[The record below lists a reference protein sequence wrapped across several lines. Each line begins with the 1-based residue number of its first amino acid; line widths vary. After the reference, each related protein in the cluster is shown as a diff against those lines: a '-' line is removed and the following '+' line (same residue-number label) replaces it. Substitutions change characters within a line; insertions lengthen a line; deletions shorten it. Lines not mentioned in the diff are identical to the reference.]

1 MQRPGKDSADQ
12 AAYSDDN
19 MNDINI
25 RALVVDSMIEMERT
39 DTYLS
44 VEESAVLDKYD
55 HIDPRDKSFYKKIMD
70 GTSEYR
76 LRIDY
81 ILDQYSKTP
90 VSRMKPVIR
99 AILRMS
105 VYQLIRMDAVPDSA
119 VCNEAVKLTAS
130 HGLSGLKG
138 YVNGVLRNISRNK
151 DNIRYPSK
159 ADDSIRY
166 MSVMYSCPDWI
177 VRRLTDEQGPDRAES
192 ILASYMEETPLSLR
206 IRIDDGER
214 RQALIR
220 AWTEAGMEVRSNP
233 HIPDGMLLKNTGS
246 IQEMTGYADGSFV
259 VQDTGSMMVSEL
271 AGAHPGDTV
280 MDLCAAPGGK
290 SIHIA
295 DKGCEVYSY
304 DISASRCDRMI
315 GNIKRLELE
324 DMITVEVHDATDFMP
339 DMEGRAD
346 IVIADV
352 PCSGL
357 GVMGHKS
364 DIRYRL
370 QPSDIDSLAELQ
382 RTIIDTAVRYVRPGG
397 RLVYSTCTISRREN
411 EEQAAYIMEKYGFRD
426 ITGAVLAE
434 SGVIP
439 PEGYTGMPDSVDSDI
454 PGHEN
459 DGTPDPAPG
468 LQILPDIWESDGFY
482 ICVLARR

>member
-1 MQRPGKDSADQ
+1 
-12 AAYSDDN
+12 
-19 MNDINI
+19 MNEINI
-25 RALVVDSMIEMERT
+25 RALVVDSMIEMEKT

-90 VSRMKPVIR
+90 VSRMKPMIR

-105 VYQLIRMDAVPDSA
+105 VYQLIWMDAVPDSA
-119 VCNEAVKLTAS
+119 VCNEAVKLTTS
-130 HGLSGLKG
+130 RGLSGLKG

-159 ADDSIRY
+159 TDDRIRY
-166 MSVMYSCPDWI
+166 MSVMYSCPEWI
-177 VRRLTDEQGPDRAES
+177 VRQLSDEHGTDRAES
-192 ILASYMEETPLSLR
+192 ILASYMEEKRLSVR

-214 RQALIR
+214 RQALISS
-220 AWTEAGMEVRSNP
+220 WTEAGIEVSPNP
-233 HIPDGMLLKNTGS
+233 HIPDGMFLKNTGS
-246 IQEMTGYADGSFV
+246 VSEMAGYADGSFV

-271 AGAHPGDTV
+271 AGAHSGDIV

-290 SIHIA
+290 SVHIA
-295 DKGCEVYSY
+295 DALCKPERGADPAGGSQTSHVYSY
-304 DISASRCDRMI
+304 DISASRCDRMTE
-315 GNIKRLELE
+315 NIRRLDME
-324 DMITVEVHDATDFMP
+324 DMITAEVHDATVFIP
-339 DMEGRAD
+339 DMEGKAD

-357 GVMGHKS
+357 GVLGHKS

-370 QPSDIDSLAELQ
+370 KPSDIDSLVELQ

-397 RLVYSTCTISRREN
+397 RLIYSTCTISRREN
-411 EEQAAYIMEKYGFRD
+411 EDQASYIMEKYGFRD
-426 ITGAVLAE
+426 ITGTALAE
-434 SGVIP
+434 SEIIP
-439 PEGYTGMPDSVDSDI
+439 PEGYTRMPDSGDS
-454 PGHEN
+454 
-459 DGTPDPAPG
+459 GTPDYAPG
-468 LQILPDIWESDGFY
+468 LRILPDTWESDGFY
-482 ICVLARR
+482 ICVLARQMYDAGSAL